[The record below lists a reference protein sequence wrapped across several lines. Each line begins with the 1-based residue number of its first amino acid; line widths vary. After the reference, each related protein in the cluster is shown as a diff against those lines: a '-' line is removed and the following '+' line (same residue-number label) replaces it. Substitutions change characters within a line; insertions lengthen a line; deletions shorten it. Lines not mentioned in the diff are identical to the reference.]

1 VSLPC
6 IFSPLTRKQGGDKT
20 PSQENLLDVLQRA
33 GLAVLWLDN
42 QSGCK
47 GVCERVPNASTQ
59 SLNLPGLCAD
69 GECFDEAMLSGL
81 DERIAALDPVRRAR
95 GVVLVLHQMGSH
107 GPAYAQRTPAA
118 RKPFLPECTSNTLAD
133 CPPDQLVNTYD
144 NTIAYTDHFLDQ
156 SLLWLQQQ
164 AKAGRYDTGLIY
176 VSDHGESLGEG
187 GLYLHGVPF
196 AFAPEQQT
204 HVPMVAW
211 LSPALQ
217 QRSGVANECLRQRA
231 AEPLSHDNLFHTV
244 LGLMDVSTRAHDK
257 TLDAAA
263 PCRS

>member
-1 VSLPC
+1 
-6 IFSPLTRKQGGDKT
+6 
-20 PSQENLLDVLQRA
+20 
-33 GLAVLWLDN
+33 
-42 QSGCK
+42 
-47 GVCERVPNASTQ
+47 
-59 SLNLPGLCAD
+59 
-69 GECFDEAMLSGL
+69 
-81 DERIAALDPVRRAR
+81 
-95 GVVLVLHQMGSH
+95 MGSH
-107 GPAYAQRTPAA
+107 GPAYAQRTPAE
-118 RKPFLPECTSNTLAD
+118 RKPFTPECTSNTLSSCA
-133 CPPDQLVNTYD
+133 PDQLVNAFD

-164 AKAGRYDTGLIY
+164 AKAGQYDTGLIY
-176 VSDHGESLGEG
+176 VSDHGESLGEN
-187 GLYLHGVPF
+187 GLYLHGVPY

-217 QRSGVANECLRQRA
+217 QRSGVRADCLRQRA
-231 AEPLSHDNLFHTV
+231 AEPLSHDSLFHTV